1 VREALKKRIEQAFM
15 FSALNPEELSIV
27 LDAMQNVKKAA
38 GDQIIREGDEGDCLY
53 VVESGTLSCTKIFVR
68 YYFSLIYVE
77 RANRAD
83 IFEGVPC
90 R

>member
-1 VREALKKRIEQAFM
+1 M

-38 GDQIIREGDEGDCLY
+38 GDQVIREGDEGDCLY

-68 YYFSLIYVE
+68 YKFSLIYVE